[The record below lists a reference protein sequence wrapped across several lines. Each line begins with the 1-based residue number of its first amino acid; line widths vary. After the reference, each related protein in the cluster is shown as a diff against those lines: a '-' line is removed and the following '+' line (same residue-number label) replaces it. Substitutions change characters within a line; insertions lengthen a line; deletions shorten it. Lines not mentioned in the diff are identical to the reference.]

1 MTRDQNPLT
10 KMATNHSLY
19 LQKPKLFHQTGKC
32 NEEGGLTRGSL
43 NHHHLSLNEHVCIYL
58 SLSETEWGSRR
69 INILLLCWIISS
81 NAIAHQF
88 TYHKRSHPQ
97 ELFPKEGSNNRY
109 DTHHCKPRTVKDMHD
124 CHLYGILGIL
134 PRHVRAKMLWL

>member
-1 MTRDQNPLT
+1 MVE
-10 KMATNHSLY
+10 KEKEAE
-19 LQKPKLFHQTGKC
+19 K
-32 NEEGGLTRGSL
+32 
-43 NHHHLSLNEHVCIYL
+43 
-58 SLSETEWGSRR
+58 
-69 INILLLCWIISS
+69 INIQLLPNKSI
-81 NAIAHQF
+81 NATAHQF

-134 PRHVRAKMLWL
+134 PRHVRAKML